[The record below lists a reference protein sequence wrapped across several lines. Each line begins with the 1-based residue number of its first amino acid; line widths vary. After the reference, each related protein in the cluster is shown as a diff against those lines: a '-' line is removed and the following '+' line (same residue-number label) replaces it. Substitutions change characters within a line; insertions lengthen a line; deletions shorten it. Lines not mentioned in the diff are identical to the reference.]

1 MDLSIPS
8 QEPELPPAP
17 QRKAD
22 RVPLSAEVQLR
33 SGARRAVVKVNNLS
47 ITGARIA
54 VAQLLRT
61 GDQIY
66 LKLPGLEAIEARVVW
81 VDSFEAGCEFA
92 RPLHPATFETVVRS
106 I

>member
-1 MDLSIPS
+1 MDLSNTRA
-8 QEPELPPAP
+8 EPVP

-33 SGARRAVVKVNNLS
+33 SGTRRAVVKVNNLS
-47 ITGARIA
+47 ATGARIA
-54 VAQLLRT
+54 VAQMLRT
-61 GDQIY
+61 DDQIY

-81 VDSFEAGCEFA
+81 VDSFEAGCEFV
-92 RPLHPATFETVVRS
+92 RPLHPATFEAVVRA